1 LADFWKGNF
10 WMLTLGEL
18 ERVINSGS
26 LDCAIQEFHFK
37 TDSQNQLLFFVK
49 PEVFLLPRSAD
60 SVSVCAL
67 MLQKMSQFGADTA
80 GAYMISGA
88 ALERYGIMDT
98 HYGFINRMSREA
110 SVLLDDEERHRI
122 YKQFP
127 GEGPPILGGHEVL
140 AHRPELTASA
150 LDQIWS
156 TKKSIKLRSGLY
168 VQEFEIRGEQLIV
181 VNGFHPLQLEHF
193 TGTGRRV
200 LLILMNSDMPWKLLR
215 SRMLGDTFPERAHP
229 GSIRGAL
236 HVAARDYG
244 FTSVTIANNFAHV
257 SAGPFEAAFECNNF
271 LSRIDPSFSISSLR
285 LASHFIDVYLSPDEL
300 AEAIK
305 NPATE
310 IAGISP
316 ATPLFEITEECDSI
330 AAVAM
335 YRQFYLRR

>member
-1 LADFWKGNF
+1 
-10 WMLTLGEL
+10 MLTLGEL

-200 LLILMNSDMPWKLLR
+200 LLILMISPTPSAGALLSSKPTAEAVR
-215 SRMLGDTFPERAHP
+215 LEFASHKGDTSSSVGPISFPD
-229 GSIRGAL
+229 GSSETGRKL
-236 HVAARDYG
+236 WMMW
-244 FTSVTIANNFAHV
+244 
-257 SAGPFEAAFECNNF
+257 AGELF
-271 LSRIDPSFSISSLR
+271 LVLD
-285 LASHFIDVYLSPDEL
+285 
-300 AEAIK
+300 
-305 NPATE
+305 T
-310 IAGISP
+310 
-316 ATPLFEITEECDSI
+316 
-330 AAVAM
+330 
-335 YRQFYLRR
+335 

>member
-1 LADFWKGNF
+1 
-10 WMLTLGEL
+10 MP
-18 ERVINSGS
+18 
-26 LDCAIQEFHFK
+26 
-37 TDSQNQLLFFVK
+37 
-49 PEVFLLPRSAD
+49 PEAAFTSRRSDA
-60 SVSVCAL
+60 V
-67 MLQKMSQFGADTA
+67 T
-80 GAYMISGA
+80 A

-193 TGTGRRV
+193 TGTGQRV